1 MSRENPLYVSRNW
14 YTSEWDCY
22 KRSENEFAWSS
33 EDGHLCTDDER
44 TAELFEILDL
54 LRDQNPDWQIN
65 TTNAGYKSGFRT
77 VEVNFEVGGEE
88 GSYHTKGCA
97 ADICISTEDATDE
110 ELANKVLFVASFL
123 GFSDELGIGYYKDWI
138 HIDTRGY
145 SSRW

>member
-54 LRDQNPDWQIN
+54 LRDQNPDWQVN
-65 TTNAGYKSGFRT
+65 TTNAGYKSGYRT
-77 VEVNFEVGGEE
+77 EEVNAEVGGEV
-88 GSYHTKGCA
+88 GSYHTRGCA
-97 ADICISTEDATDE
+97 ADICISSADATD
-110 ELANKVLFVASFL
+110 
-123 GFSDELGIGYYKDWI
+123 DELESDVLAAAQMLGLDDDFGIGCYGDWI
-138 HIDTRGY
+138 HFDTRGY